1 MKGDFSRDTFEASK
15 HFSRVLMQQ
24 GRVQLDADW
33 NEQTSILLHYLQ
45 TLAADLIG
53 PFGGPTG
60 AFTLKEDGPGFTIG
74 KGHYYVDGI
83 LCENDAE
90 VGAEVGYTKQPG
102 YPFQDSKALE
112 DVKAPSGPF
121 LVYLDVWE
129 RHITALEDE
138 HLREVALG
146 GADTCSRAQVVWQV
160 KVWPPNE
167 KDRPGTLPSALTCA
181 DIKTNWGKWKELL
194 QYDHRGQLVARPQSA
209 DVNPSKPC
217 ITPPEA
223 RYRGAENQ
231 LYRVEVH
238 RGGTAWDGTIAKGKP
253 AGNAPKAATFKWS
266 RDNGSVVFPILT
278 LGGQVAT
285 LANLGRDDRLTLE
298 PDDWVEIVDDD
309 QALSGQPGPMAQVD
323 KVDSASRIVTFKA
336 NPVPTQGSQ
345 SPPYEANGTKHP
357 LLRRWDHQAGVPTE
371 GGLVLS
377 EDGAA
382 LIQEDD
388 KTWLLLEDGVQIQ
401 FKPSGDRYRTGDYWL
416 IPARTATGD
425 IEWPMKTDLDGKPVY
440 IDGKPVYIDGKPVY
454 IAQPPHGINHHYAPL
469 WIISVSGGKVILGA
483 DLRCISPAAACT
495 P

>member
-60 AFTLKEDGPGFTIG
+60 AFKLKEDGPGFTIG
-74 KGHYYVDGI
+74 KGHYYVDGV

-90 VGAEVGYTKQPG
+90 VGYTKQRG

-112 DVKAPSGPF
+112 DVKASSEPF

-138 HLREVALG
+138 RLREVALG
-146 GADTCSRAQVVWQV
+146 GPDTCSRAQVVWQV
-160 KVWPPNE
+160 KAWPSNE
-167 KDRPGTLPSALTCA
+167 NDRPEQLPSDLTCGA
-181 DIKTNWGKWKELL
+181 IKTKWDDWKKLL
-194 QYDHRGQLVARPQSA
+194 QPEHRGQLVARPQPA

-231 LYRVEVH
+231 LYRVEIH
-238 RGGTAWDGTIAKGKP
+238 RGGPAWIGKIDNRKLT
-253 AGNAPKAATFKWS
+253 GNAQQAATFKWS

-285 LANLGRDDRLTLE
+285 LANLGRDGRLTLE

-336 NPVPTQGSQ
+336 NPVPRQGSQ
-345 SPPYEANGTKHP
+345 SPTYEANSTKHP
-357 LLRRWDHQAGVPTE
+357 LLRRWDHQAGNPTE

-377 EDGAA
+377 ETSEGAALGAA
-382 LIQEDD
+382 LIKEDNES
-388 KTWLLLEDGVQIQ
+388 WLLLEDGVQIQ
-401 FKPSGDRYRTGDYWL
+401 FQPPKTKTGQNQYRTGDYWL

-425 IEWPMKTDLDGKPVY
+425 VEWPNETDADGN
-440 IDGKPVYIDGKPVY
+440 PVY
-454 IAQPPHGINHHYAPL
+454 IAQPPHGITHHYAPL
-469 WIISVSGGKVILGA
+469 RIITVSGNKVILGA